1 MNALL
6 EPTEV
11 FSSVFC
17 SSWKHDRKFLTYS
30 GRKRIATSKGGDI
43 KEVQRLKFDF
53 LFFFIQP
60 KDKIRMICG
69 VFLVE
74 LYCKSVL
81 PTFFLYLYAC
91 LVVAFS

>member
-17 SSWKHDRKFLTYS
+17 SSWKDDRKFLTYS

-43 KEVQRLKFDF
+43 KEVQRLKFDY
-53 LFFFIQP
+53 FFIWP
-60 KDKIRMICG
+60 KDKIGMICG

-81 PTFFLYLYAC
+81 PTFFLYLYGC
-91 LVVAFS
+91 LVVALS

>member
-6 EPTEV
+6 EPTEA

-53 LFFFIQP
+53 FLSGP
-60 KDKIRMICG
+60 KI
-69 VFLVE
+69 
-74 LYCKSVL
+74 KSG
-81 PTFFLYLYAC
+81 
-91 LVVAFS
+91 